1 MSYRSSS
8 VLLAVTVLLASA
20 AASHAQIVWN
30 PLLTGTITGPGDIDT
45 LGTSLDALTP
55 HPITTFGAGS
65 QSSGTLTVGDTT
77 FNVGSMSDS
86 YISISGAFVGGDGN
100 GPDGLN
106 TYESAA
112 QEPTPPIDTNA
123 YNYDELMTLCTASD
137 NPNNVDSA
145 VTVSLS
151 GLTAGQVYDV
161 QIWNSTGRQTTYTS
175 DLAVGSSSVT
185 LTGNDYAIGQ
195 FLATGP
201 TASFSYIASGG
212 SNTYGV
218 ITDIA
223 IRDVPEPST
232 YAMIG
237 LGALALAWRLR
248 RKLV

>member
-1 MSYRSSS
+1 MSYRPYS
-8 VLLAVTVLLASA
+8 VLLAATVLLASA

-30 PLLTGTITGPGDIDT
+30 PLLTGTITGPGDIDP
-45 LGTSLDALTP
+45 LGTSFDAITP
-55 HPITTFGAGS
+55 HQIALFGAGT
-65 QSSGTLTVGDTT
+65 QSSGTLAVGDTT

-86 YISISGAFVGGDGN
+86 HISIAGAFVGGDGN

-106 TYESAA
+106 VYESAA
-112 QEPTPPIDTNA
+112 QEPTPPTNIDA
-123 YNYDELMTLCTASD
+123 YNYDELMTYCTASD

-185 LTGNDYAIGQ
+185 LAGNDFAIGQ
-195 FLATGP
+195 FLATGS

-218 ITDIA
+218 VGDIA

-237 LGALALAWRLR
+237 LGALALTWRLR
-248 RKLV
+248 RKLA